1 MCKDG
6 AHECEVYIR
15 AHAWLHMHAGSLT
28 GTGGWNAGRK
38 LLALQKKILFAS
50 EISWLLN
57 NDRQRDTRSLIHA
70 SFRTQAERSGRIVS
84 VMEDIPILSLRCTDI
99 GPPWPRDTLDGL
111 FNLQRFARHC

>member
-1 MCKDG
+1 MRSIHPR
-6 AHECEVYIR
+6 AR
-15 AHAWLHMHAGSLT
+15 MAAHACRVSD
-28 GTGGWNAGRK
+28 GWNAGRK